1 MNWSK
6 RFLIFSLFVL
16 GISVIYFVVT
26 SYRLPHLVEQE
37 VGLAPHEEEGIEMS
51 YIHNRHVFSAK
62 TDQSNEESFAVENE
76 DDSKTASDGSVDSM
90 LDELADDFELEPVS
104 ENLADALSPEIK
116 LKAERYA
123 KLAEMLPVIEELRDR
138 KFKLTKQYEKYIEEH
153 YRRLRLQG
161 GPYPEPDPA
170 VEEEYQAAVKVID
183 KEVSDYNRQ
192 IDNMFPELDITYE
205 ELGIDYIFV
214 FRKDQVLREYFGK
227 KLPFDGNSDYFSAD

>member
-37 VGLAPHEEEGIEMS
+37 VGLAPHEEEANEMS
-51 YIHNRHVFSAK
+51 YIYKRYVFSGN
-62 TDQSNEESFAVENE
+62 TNQSNQENSPLENE
-76 DDSKTASDGSVDSM
+76 DNAGTTSDVSVDSM

-123 KLAEMLPVIEELRDR
+123 KLAEMLPIIEESAAR
-138 KFKLTKQYEKYIEEH
+138 KFKLTKQREKYISE
-153 YRRLRLQG
+153 YNQKSLRQG
-161 GPYPEPDPA
+161 PPYLEPDPTI
-170 VEEEYQAAVKVID
+170 EEEYQAAVKIID
-183 KEVSDYNRQ
+183 EKIEDYYRQ
-192 IDNMFPELDITYE
+192 IDNIFPELSLTYQE
-205 ELGIDYIFV
+205 QGEYRMWLFIDERI
-214 FRKDQVLREYFGK
+214 LREYFGK
-227 KLPFDGNSDYFSAD
+227 KLPFDGNPDYFSSE

>member
-16 GISVIYFVVT
+16 GVSVIYFVAT
-26 SYRLPHLVEQE
+26 SSRLPHLVEQE
-37 VGLAPHEEEGIEMS
+37 VGLAPHEEEVNEMP
-51 YIHNRHVFSAK
+51 YIHKRYVFSAN

-76 DDSKTASDGSVDSM
+76 GDSETTSDGSVDSI
-90 LDELADDFELEPVS
+90 LDSFTDHFELEQAS
-104 ENLADALSPEIK
+104 EDIADALSPEIK

-123 KLAEMLPVIEELRDR
+123 KLAQILPVIVELKEQ
-138 KFKLTKQYEKYIEEH
+138 KFKLAKQNEEYIEEH

-170 VEEEYQAAVKVID
+170 VEEGYRAAVKGID
-183 KEVSDYNRQ
+183 KDVSNYNRQ

-205 ELGIDYIFV
+205 EQGTDYMFV
-214 FRKDQVLREYFGK
+214 FRKDHILREYFGT
-227 KLPFDGNSDYFSAD
+227 KLPFDGNSDYFSSE